1 MSTWNDRFAI
11 IPRTAKVIAALLTA
25 GMVVLTMYLTHL
37 PPKPTETALPI
48 AAKVILPI
56 LCGAFAFVYVMLI
69 GFVYGDSKQRG
80 MRHVMWTLL
89 AIFLPD
95 AIGII
100 LYFILR
106 DKLPT
111 TCPHCGT
118 KVVAKFAFCPN
129 CGTSVKPTCPHCGQA
144 VEVVWTNCAYC
155 GTKLPSPTPRTASS

>member
-1 MSTWNDRFAI
+1 MSTWNERFEI
-11 IPRTAKVIAALLTA
+11 IPRTAKVVAALLTI
-25 GMVVLTMYLTHL
+25 GMVVLIAILTHL
-37 PPKPTETALPI
+37 PPTHGEAVPPFAAKIFLPI
-48 AAKVILPI
+48 MA
-56 LCGAFAFVYVMLI
+56 GAVVLIYVLLV
-69 GFVYGDSKQRG
+69 GFVYGDAKQRG
-80 MRHVMWTLL
+80 MRYVMWTLL

-111 TCPHCGT
+111 TCPHCST

-155 GTKLPSPTPRTASS
+155 GTKLPSPTPRTA